1 MQRRA
6 TPEERPAPGGFSSR
20 LSERAMERTQTLHR
34 MRGGIMVAI
43 SLIAGAGVL
52 TFAVWSVL
60 LVTRNPAAP
69 NVGIL
74 GFVIGLIMDVVVLF
88 LAWMMLEALGR
99 IERETDR
106 VQQFMDNVYRRLP

>member
-1 MQRRA
+1 MDERSLDRA
-6 TPEERPAPGGFSSR
+6 
-20 LSERAMERTQTLHR
+20 RTIHR
-34 MRGGIMVAI
+34 MRGAIMVAI

-52 TFAVWSVL
+52 AFAVWAVL

-74 GFVIGLIMDVVVLF
+74 ALTLGLIMDVVVLF
-88 LAWMMLEALGR
+88 LAWMTLEALGR